1 MTSGTASPFPP
12 GRYPGGKNGAGVYQ
26 QIINQMPPHDIYI
39 ESHLGS
45 GAVLRRKRPARRNI
59 GIDIDPGAIAAFD
72 GAGLDVDLVQG
83 NATFYLDAL
92 TLTGRELVY
101 ADPPYWPDSRKD
113 LSLYRHEMTREQH
126 AELLDVLTALPC
138 LVIISGY
145 WSDYYAQ
152 RLKGWRTHTFQAMTR
167 RGPATEWLWMNF
179 DEPTHLH
186 DYRYLG
192 ADYRERERI
201 KRRVGRWT
209 TKLQAMDRLERQALL
224 AALQEAMGD
233 RHHHS
238 PVPAVRAATPGRI
251 AMDIR
256 APSTA
261 EAGDPRRQAPTD
273 SAAPAANAG

>member
-1 MTSGTASPFPP
+1 MTSGDRLAFPP

-26 QIINQMPPHDIYI
+26 QIINQMPPHEIYI
-39 ESHLGS
+39 ETHLGS
-45 GAVLRRKRPARRNI
+45 GALLRRKRPARYNL

-72 GAGLDVDLVQG
+72 GTG
-83 NATFYLDAL
+83 LDAL
-92 TLTGRELVY
+92 LIQADATEYLSAYPFTGRELVY

-113 LSLYRHEMTREQH
+113 RSLYRYEMTREQH

-138 LVIISGY
+138 LVIVSGY

-167 RGPATEWLWMNF
+167 HGLATEWLWMNF
-179 DEPTHLH
+179 DEPTQLH

-201 KRRVGRWT
+201 KRKVGRWT

-224 AALQEAMGD
+224 AALQEAIGD
-233 RHHHS
+233 PHHRS
-238 PVPAVRAATPGRI
+238 PVPAVRAATPERI

-256 APSTA
+256 ASSTA
-261 EAGDPRRQAPTD
+261 EAGDPCRHTPTE
-273 SAAPAANAG
+273 SAATAATAG